1 MVCYFLQT
9 RCDRRKVRISTEMR
23 MDSRS
28 SGIEE
33 TECAD
38 FFFLFWNLGW
48 WLVRCQLFGSGLEEI
63 RPT

>member
-38 FFFLFWNLGW
+38 FFFPFLES
-48 WLVRCQLFGSGLEEI
+48 WLVVGEMSAFWFWVGRD
-63 RPT
+63 